1 MKLTSLGMIALI
13 LAALAITGCRTAP
26 IYNVRDAPIA
36 SETTPTM
43 DDIAKAIK
51 RAGNSLGWQ
60 IKEDKPGHMTG
71 TLYLRRHTAIVDISY
86 DRKKYSITY
95 KDSKEL
101 NYDGEVIHPNY
112 NGWIQNLDNAIRGQ
126 VNNI

>member
-1 MKLTSLGMIALI
+1 
-13 LAALAITGCRTAP
+13 
-26 IYNVRDAPIA
+26 
-36 SETTPTM
+36 M

-86 DRKKYSITY
+86 DRKTYSITY

-101 NYDGEVIHPNY
+101 NYDGEVIHQNY
-112 NGWIQNLDNAIRGQ
+112 NGWIQNLDNAIKGQ